1 MNEKGDRVR
10 SPFVMS
16 EYVVIFLPNG
26 EYYNDVNNYHYILNH
41 LHTV

>member
-16 EYVVIFLPNG
+16 EYVVLFLP
-26 EYYNDVNNYHYILNH
+26 NDVNNYHYILNH